1 MSLALP
7 RNKDTEPQSESRDLG
22 LKTRAQETRG
32 WAAGSSETSYP
43 SPREGSGTHRGKSL
57 GMMSLLVFSTAALS
71 LILCHESRLWRE
83 SQIPVLTLSMIFF
96 LSFLLLSSEVSM
108 IFITKSVLERKPGKS
123 DYVFCFKRERK
134 GEGL

>member
-1 MSLALP
+1 MEGVT
-7 RNKDTEPQSESRDLG
+7 D
-22 LKTRAQETRG
+22 
-32 WAAGSSETSYP
+32 P
-43 SPREGSGTHRGKSL
+43 SVNFEYD
-57 GMMSLLVFSTAALS
+57 
-71 LILCHESRLWRE
+71 
-83 SQIPVLTLSMIFF
+83 FF